1 LNLRTTGFKIT
12 VASVNLEFSVYGKR
26 IHEAWL
32 LAPGR
37 MQGPDACCES
47 RSEAGS
53 KNPSAVSAFQT
64 LIFESAII
72 SWKQSASLPPLT
84 RQVFIAPDTTVKKL
98 AALLG
103 QKPFK
108 IICDLVQLGTFA
120 TVDEVLDF
128 KVVSMVAKMNG
139 FAAIKAG

>member
-1 LNLRTTGFKIT
+1 MENEFMKRGYLLPEGCKDLTH
-12 VASVNLEFSVYGKR
+12 VVNLDQKQVPK
-26 IHEAWL
+26 IL
-32 LAPGR
+32 P
-37 MQGPDACCES
+37 
-47 RSEAGS
+47 
-53 KNPSAVSAFQT
+53 PSLPFKT